1 MKIDVRPYQAGEER
15 YVAELHE
22 HLYQEEYGWGPA
34 FIDYATDIALRF
46 PERKASDREELF
58 IAERDGRPAG
68 CIMLCQTEDPAVGQ
82 LRLFAVEKTNGVA
95 EWARLC

>member
-1 MKIDVRPYQAGEER
+1 MSPNSTS
-15 YVAELHE
+15 
-22 HLYQEEYGWGPA
+22 A
-34 FIDYATDIALRF
+34 FIKKSTAGARLLLTTQLTLRCA
-46 PERKASDREELF
+46 ERKASDREELF
-58 IAERDGRPAG
+58 VAERDGRPAG

>member
-22 HLYQEEYGWGPA
+22 RLYKEEYGRGPA

-58 IAERDGRPAG
+58 IAERDGRLAG

>member
-22 HLYQEEYGWGPA
+22 RLYKEEYGRGPA